1 MSTLLSNS
9 RESRYQ
15 LIEKTQRRIPL
26 FTTLGLL
33 ALLLIALIMR
43 IYTLNAHFDRDS
55 YDEGVYWQ
63 TLRALSHGH
72 PLYSST
78 FYSQPPM
85 FILSIFPTYMLAGQ
99 TLWAARL
106 GVVLISLLGLV
117 GAFILGY
124 ALHGRLGGFVALG
137 IGVTSQAYLAAS
149 QTLQAEGP
157 QVAFTLLAIA
167 FAYLWWQRPAGWKG
181 NLYAALCTLTL
192 TLSIASK
199 LSGVTTAV
207 PIVLVVLAQ
216 LWRVFHWP
224 LPRFLRLPQY
234 PTTAA
239 HDKIITVSEENRR
252 IKVVQSLIIGIVVLL
267 VTTLVIL
274 LPYLGDF
281 HAFWSQVVSFHNAAT
296 RTGSR
301 AGNRSEILGFLLSP
315 LGVAAFIGLVIA
327 CYRRDWRVL
336 PFVVWLIV
344 SALFLWRQVPLFPH
358 HLVILVPALIGLS
371 VFALDEQF
379 LTNLLKQP
387 GQIHFDILLNAIQST
402 ALFFILCTL
411 VINVYSDVIYYHQM
425 KVNAASNATYSTQ
438 VIAKQLQQVTQPSQ
452 YVITDAQFLSAL
464 ADRNTPPALVD
475 TSTVHI
481 QTGYLSAEQL
491 IADAQQ
497 PQVQAVLFYT
507 GRLKQVPAFHT
518 WVAHHYH
525 LVHNYGKGK
534 ELWVKI
540 D

>member
-15 LIEKTQRRIPL
+15 LIEKTKRRIPL

-43 IYTLNAHFDRDS
+43 MYTLNAHFDRDS

-63 TLRALSHGH
+63 TLRALGSGH

-78 FYSQPPM
+78 FYAQPPM

-99 TLWAARL
+99 TIWAARL
-106 GVVLISLLGLV
+106 GVVLISLLGLL

-124 ALHGRLGGFVALG
+124 ALHGRWGGFIALG
-137 IGVTSQAYLAAS
+137 LCITSQAYLAAS

-167 FAYLWWQRPAGWKG
+167 FAYLWWQHPGGWKG

-192 TLSIASK
+192 VISTACK
-199 LSGVTTAV
+199 LTGILAAA
-207 PIVLVVLAQ
+207 PIVLLVLAQ
-216 LWRVFHWP
+216 LWRTFQWP
-224 LPRFLRLPQY
+224 LPRFLRVLQY
-234 PTTAA
+234 PTTTA
-239 HDKIITVSEENRR
+239 HDKSIDASEENKR
-252 IKVVQSLIIGIVVLL
+252 VQVMQSLIIGIAVLL
-267 VTTLVIL
+267 VTTLFIL

-281 HAFWSQVVSFHNAAT
+281 HAFWSQVVSFHSAAT
-296 RTGSR
+296 GSGSR
-301 AGNRSEILGFLLSP
+301 AGNSSEVLGFLFSP
-315 LGVAAFIGLVIA
+315 LGVVAFIGLIVA

-336 PFVVWLIV
+336 PFLVWLIV
-344 SALFLWRQVPLFPH
+344 SSLFLWRQVPLFAH
-358 HLVILVPALIGLS
+358 HLVILVPTLIGLS

-379 LTNLLKQP
+379 LTNLLERPSQV
-387 GQIHFDILLNAIQST
+387 HFDILLNAIQST
-402 ALFFILCTL
+402 ALFFMLCTL
-411 VINVYSDVIYYHQM
+411 IFNIYSDINYYHQM
-425 KVNAASNATYSTQ
+425 NANAASSATYSTQ
-438 VIAKQLQQVTQPSQ
+438 VIAQQLQQVTQPSQ

-464 ADRNTPPALVD
+464 ANRNTLPALVD
-475 TSTVHI
+475 TSSVHI
-481 QTGYLSAEQL
+481 QTGYLTADQL

-507 GRLKQVPAFHT
+507 GRLSQLPAFHT
-518 WVAHHYH
+518 WVAQHYH
-525 LVHNYGKGK
+525 LVHDYGKGK

-540 D
+540 Y